1 MSHGKSLQ
9 SFCLREPAE
18 DSWDLREGLAGR
30 WPCTEPGPLRTNH
43 GVLTSSYQEP
53 GLDPV
58 LPICCLL
65 LLFWQNKKPWK
76 LQENKEN
83 LRNLTWKVLPVPES
97 HREELPRGLPKLAC
111 RGHLSGVR
119 TPAGPSGFQVEWCE
133 PKDGGETS
141 WGEAPVIYSTEESDT
156 DAAPQVGVGDR
167 QLLTGKDLSADL
179 SSYRTQ
185 STPLGAPGFPEGG
198 DPWKGMP
205 GLGAWRLMPGIPS
218 GPGQLASRGPATGS
232 SADPCRLTAS
242 STSAVTQSLK
252 APTAPMAS
260 TG

>member
-1 MSHGKSLQ
+1 M
-9 SFCLREPAE
+9 
-18 DSWDLREGLAGR
+18 
-30 WPCTEPGPLRTNH
+30 
-43 GVLTSSYQEP
+43 
-53 GLDPV
+53 

-76 LQENKEN
+76 LQENKEKPQELKN
-83 LRNLTWKVLPVPES
+83 MESAACPRNSSGGAAASRWAA
-97 HREELPRGLPKLAC
+97 LPRGLPKLAC
-111 RGHLSGVR
+111 WGHLSECAHSSRPLWLPG
-119 TPAGPSGFQVEWCE
+119 
-133 PKDGGETS
+133 

-179 SSYRTQ
+179 SSYKTQ

-205 GLGAWRLMPGIPS
+205 GLEAWRLTPGIPS
-218 GPGQLASRGPATGS
+218 GPSQLASRCQATGS
-232 SADPCRLTAS
+232 SADPCRLTTS

-252 APTAPMAS
+252 AHIAPMAS